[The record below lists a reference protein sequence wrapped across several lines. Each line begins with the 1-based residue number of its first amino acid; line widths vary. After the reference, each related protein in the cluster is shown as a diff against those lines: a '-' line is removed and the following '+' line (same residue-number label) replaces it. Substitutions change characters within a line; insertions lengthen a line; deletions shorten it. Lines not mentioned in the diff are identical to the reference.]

1 VRDSLPI
8 RSLGWAIHMPRRRWL
23 WIAAAALALLGLV
36 RAFAPEPVL
45 VDTALVARGRLAVTL
60 DDDGRT
66 RVRERYTVSAPIQGR
81 LLRTTLD
88 PGDPVRAAES
98 VVAEFAPVAPTLLD
112 ARSRAEA
119 QARMLRAEARMREA
133 QALREQ
139 AEADLKFA
147 QAELARVRE
156 LRERDIQPLA
166 AVEKAER
173 EERRA
178 NEGLRASS
186 FGVQVARFELEQA
199 RASVGE
205 GPTAQDGA
213 GKDGK
218 LELRS
223 PIEGIVLRVFE
234 ESSRTLNAGEPIL
247 EVGNTRLLEVVADYL
262 SQDAVKIQPGM
273 TALIA
278 GWGGEGQ
285 GGEERVLRA
294 RVRLVEPA
302 GFTKVSALGVEE
314 QRVNVVLDPDGGA
327 SEAKPSEGQDAQ
339 AWAALGDGYRV
350 EVRILL
356 WEQENVLRVPTGAL
370 FRDGESWAVFAVEDD
385 RAVLRRLEL
394 GRQNGLDAQVVSG
407 LSEGDRVVL
416 YPTELVRDGTL
427 VEPRG

>member
-1 VRDSLPI
+1 VVRESLPL
-8 RSLGWAIHMPRRRWL
+8 RSFDWVARIPRRRWL
-23 WIAAAALALLGLV
+23 WIAAGALAVLGLV

-45 VDTALVARGRLAVTL
+45 VDSALATRGPLSVTL

-88 PGDPVRAAES
+88 PGDPVRPAET

-119 QARMLRAEARMREA
+119 QARILRAEARLREA
-133 QALREQ
+133 EALREQ

-147 QAELARVRE
+147 QAELTRARE

-173 EERRA
+173 EQRRA
-178 NEGLRASS
+178 TEGLRASS
-186 FGVQVARFELEQA
+186 FGVQVARFELELA
-199 RASVGE
+199 RASLGE
-205 GPTAQDGA
+205 GAAPQPESSAS
-213 GKDGK
+213 KDGT
-218 LELRS
+218 LQLRS
-223 PIEGIVLRVFE
+223 PIEGIVLRIFE
-234 ESSRTLNAGEPIL
+234 ESARTLPAGAPIL
-247 EVGNTRLLEVVADYL
+247 EVGSTRALEVVADYL

-273 TALIA
+273 PALIT

-314 QRVNVVLDPDGGA
+314 QRVNVILDPDGDPEIW
-327 SEAKPSEGQDAQ
+327 S
-339 AWAALGDGYRV
+339 ALGDGYRV

-356 WEQENVLRVPTGAL
+356 WEQQDVLRVPTGAL
-370 FRDGESWAVFAVEDD
+370 FRDGESWAAFVIEGD

-394 GRQNGLDAQVVSG
+394 GRQNGLQAQVASG
-407 LSEGDRVVL
+407 LSQGERVIL
-416 YPTELVRDGTL
+416 YPTELVRDGTT
-427 VEPRG
+427 VEPRS